1 MRDQPTVDLTLESL
15 SVKNT
20 VVVVFPFFFFFSFL
34 GCIDS
39 YRLFVSLFQERVSM
53 WKDFSV

>member
-15 SVKNT
+15 SMKNT

-39 YRLFVSLFQERVSM
+39 HRLFVSLFQERVSM
-53 WKDFSV
+53 WKDF